1 MYRKGKLE
9 VDEMLTK
16 EEFNKKLAELRRK
29 QAELDEV
36 YYDESDPCAFDGGCI
51 MELHQLADEAL
62 ALASGQILNEGDI

>member
-1 MYRKGKLE
+1 M
-9 VDEMLTK
+9 TK
-16 EEFNKKLAELRRK
+16 EKFDKKLAELRKK

-51 MELHQLADEAL
+51 MELHQLADETL